1 MAVSEGGQG
10 RGVEPLP
17 PDLRERLLA
26 AGRALPCAPDLVAS
40 LAQEWGVGVAVSG
53 GADSVALLASL
64 AAEPSLAGKLTV
76 FHFDHGVR
84 GAAAT
89 ADATRVVALA
99 SALGLR
105 CEVGQRASCEPA
117 SETVLRAARHSWLSQ
132 ALATQGIQVVC
143 LGHHADDRTETL
155 LLRLARGA
163 GPEGLAAP
171 RLEQR
176 FRDGTRRVRPLLR
189 RRRAELRAVLVA
201 AGVPWSEDATNVL
214 PGAPRN
220 RVRLG
225 ALPALEAALGA
236 TWHEGVARAADNL
249 AEAADA
255 LRVWLGELEAL
266 PKDGRSALAVLHGRP
281 RALVRLACAEAAWAA
296 GIEEVGGPAFEQ
308 LVDAVQA
315 GRRARVELGGRSWSY
330 DGDILQIEAA
340 VLPGWGATL
349 RPLPADD
356 SAQPCGLRAS
366 RCDCDAAIW
375 AKLSAGAIAP
385 THEVWLAVAPGATL
399 VWRSRQPGDAYRPLG
414 APGVAKVADLLIDR
428 KIPREIRENLPVVL
442 INGNVAWVPG
452 VPPSHELRLDG
463 PCKGALRLTWQ
474 GPCSP

>member
-1 MAVSEGGQG
+1 M
-10 RGVEPLP
+10 EPLP

-26 AGRALPCAPDLVAS
+26 AGRALPLAPELVAS
-40 LAQEWGVGVAVSG
+40 LAKETSVGVAVSG
-53 GADSVALLASL
+53 GADSVALLAAL
-64 AAEPSLAGKLTV
+64 AAEPQLTGRLTV

-89 ADATRVVALA
+89 ADAERVVALA
-99 SALGLR
+99 TALGLR
-105 CEVGQRASCEPA
+105 CEVGRRASQEPA
-117 SETVLRAARHSWLSQ
+117 SETVLREARHAWLSQ
-132 ALATQGIQVVC
+132 ALAAQGIQVVC

-171 RLEQR
+171 RVEQR

-189 RRRAELRAVLVA
+189 RRRAELRAALAA
-201 AGVPWSEDATNVL
+201 AGVPWSEDATNAL

-225 ALPALEAALGA
+225 ALPALEAALGE
-236 TWHEGVARAADNL
+236 TWHEGVTRAVDNL

-255 LRVWLGELEAL
+255 LRVWLEELQAL
-266 PKDGRSALAVLHGRP
+266 PQDGRSALAVLHGRP

-296 GIEEVGGPAFEQ
+296 GVEGVGGPAFEQ

-315 GRRARVELGGRSWSY
+315 GRRTRVELGGRTWNY
-330 DGDILQIEAA
+330 DGEYLQIEAA

-349 RPLPADD
+349 RPLPEDG

-366 RCDCDAAIW
+366 RCDCDEAQW
-375 AKLSAGAIAP
+375 ASLSRGDLAP
-385 THEVWLAVAPGATL
+385 SHEVWLAVAPGASL
-399 VWRSRQPGDAYRPLG
+399 AWRSRQPGDAYRPLG
-414 APGVAKVADLLIDR
+414 APGAAKVADLLIDR

-463 PCKGALRLTWQ
+463 PRKGALRLTWQ